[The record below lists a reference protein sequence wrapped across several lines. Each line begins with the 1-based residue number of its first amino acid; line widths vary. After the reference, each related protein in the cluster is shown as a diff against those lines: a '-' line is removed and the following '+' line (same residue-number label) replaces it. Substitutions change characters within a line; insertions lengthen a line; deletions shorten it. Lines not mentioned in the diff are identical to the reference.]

1 MKTLIH
7 LLLITGVMY
16 LSELKIQPDTLR
28 DMKEGELVKTLVNQ
42 QNMLMNEQSQG
53 MVDTGIESSDANAD
67 ENTGVQEQLRKN
79 IARIKTIMKERG
91 IDY

>member
-1 MKTLIH
+1 
-7 LLLITGVMY
+7 MY

-28 DMKEGELVKTLVNQ
+28 DMKEGELVKTLVDQ

>member
-1 MKTLIH
+1 
-7 LLLITGVMY
+7 MY